1 MRANHP
7 LDRPALGALT
17 TRQAHLAI
25 KDGPAIRFDPA
36 YALFAAVREP
46 SPDWSALAR
55 LARATGPL
63 ALFEAAAPEPPGFEQ
78 IDHIPCLQ
86 MTCDAL
92 TAAGR
97 EVEFED
103 LTDAD
108 GPEMLALATLTR
120 PGPFLEK
127 THLLGPFV
135 GVRREGRLVAMA
147 GERLNVDGHGE
158 VSGVCTHPD
167 YRGQGLAGALTRIVT
182 TRILQ
187 RGDAA
192 FLHARAAHVETV
204 AFYETLGFRPRARI
218 DYRVLAAIAQARP
231 RGPVGR

>member
-1 MRANHP
+1 MQANHP
-7 LDRPALGALT
+7 LDRPALSALT
-17 TRQAHLAI
+17 TRQAHLAVV
-25 KDGPAIRFDPA
+25 DGPAIRFDPA
-36 YALFAAVREP
+36 WALFAAVRGGE
-46 SPDWSALAR
+46 PDWSTLQR
-55 LARATGPL
+55 LARATGPI
-63 ALFEAAAPEPPGFEQ
+63 ALFEADAPEPPGFEL

-86 MTCDAL
+86 MICNAL
-92 TAAGR
+92 IPGGR
-97 EVEFED
+97 EVGFED

-147 GERLNVDGHGE
+147 GERLSLDGHGE

-167 YRGQGLAGALTRIVT
+167 WRGQGLAGALMRVVT

-187 RGDAA
+187 RGETA
-192 FLHARAAHVETV
+192 FLHARAAHVDTI
-204 AFYETLGFRPRARI
+204 AFYETLGFGGRTLI
-218 DYRVLAAIAQARP
+218 DYRVLSAI
-231 RGPVGR
+231 

>member
-1 MRANHP
+1 MSVNHP
-7 LDRPALGALT
+7 LDRPALNALT
-17 TRQAHLAI
+17 RRQAHLAI
-25 KDGPAIRFDPA
+25 TDGPATRFDPA
-36 YALFAAVREP
+36 YALFAAVQGNN
-46 SPDWSALAR
+46 PDWSALQR

-63 ALFEAAAPEPPGFEQ
+63 ALFEAAAPEPPGFEPL
-78 IDHIPCLQ
+78 DHIPCLQ
-86 MTCDAL
+86 MLCDAL
-92 TAAGR
+92 TPGGR
-97 EVEFED
+97 EVDVVE

-127 THLLGPFV
+127 THQLGPFV

-147 GERLNVDGHGE
+147 GERLSLDGHGE

-167 YRGQGLAGALTRIVT
+167 ARGQGLAGALTRIVT

-187 RGDAA
+187 RGETAL
-192 FLHARAAHVETV
+192 LHARAAHVETI

-218 DYRVLAAIAQARP
+218 DYRLLAA
-231 RGPVGR
+231 VD